1 MTTNLSELR
10 STLARLESY
19 ELPES
24 LQSSTDALID
34 KENIEERY
42 EKARDEYLRKRYH
55 QVFYEHLSTF
65 DGHSVPFPDVP
76 SEEEV
81 CQLRQSHVEAQHKLE
96 ETARRV
102 YENYQV
108 LQSKYETFVRRR
120 EETARMIADM
130 EESVFDED
138 DKENEDIDVNEQDLV
153 AEEQKCM
160 ALAKRKNELLLQL
173 TRKKADLANKE
184 KKLTETTAA
193 LEVIRNT
200 NLHLPIVTHE
210 NLADFEAETDA
221 MERQVAKY
229 NDIADWYNGMRVV
242 TEELTG
248 VKIMSVTN
256 AENAKD
262 ILLTV
267 QLLGAHQLE
276 IRLRPDPRRQ
286 SNLRVQSTT
295 FLTPT
300 LIKAPW
306 VENTSPLELRI
317 PDMDDLIRLGGN
329 MGPIEDLRFLLREA
343 VARISVTIAR
353 VDELAVL
360 RQKYLTKVGVLHH
373 SGHSF
378 GGEDQE
384 VVCSMNEG
392 VTVVVRLTPD
402 CPIVNG
408 SVYVDQIVG
417 VSGWD
422 QELLEDLKENL
433 NEVRHRGPVKLMEA
447 LKAELVRLQ
456 ETGAVSLPAT
466 PTMPK
471 RCR

>member
-1 MTTNLSELR
+1 MTNLSELR
-10 STLARLESY
+10 STLERLESY
-19 ELPES
+19 QLPES
-24 LQSSTDALID
+24 LQSSPDALID

-42 EKARDEYLRKRYH
+42 ENARDEYLRKRYF
-55 QVFYEHLSTF
+55 QLFYEHLSTF
-65 DGHSVPFPDVP
+65 DGNTVPVPDVP
-76 SEEEV
+76 SDEECLEL
-81 CQLRQSHVEAQHKLE
+81 QELHVQAQRKLE
-96 ETARRV
+96 ETAKSV
-102 YENYQV
+102 YEKYQV
-108 LQSKYETFVRRR
+108 LQLNYETFVRRR
-120 EETARMIADM
+120 DEIARMIADM
-130 EESVFDED
+130 EDSVFDED

-153 AEEQKCM
+153 AEEQKCI

-184 KKLTETTAA
+184 NKLNETTAA
-193 LEVIRNT
+193 LEGIRNA
-200 NLHLPIVTHE
+200 NLHLPIVTHN

-221 MERQVAKY
+221 MERQVIKY
-229 NDIADWYNGMRVV
+229 KEMAEWYNGMR
-242 TEELTG
+242 TIIEELTG

-256 AENAKD
+256 AENGKD

-267 QLLGAHQLE
+267 QLLGTHQLE
-276 IRLRPDPRRQ
+276 IRLKPDPRRQ
-286 SNLRVQSTT
+286 SNLRLQSTK

-300 LIKAPW
+300 LVTAPL
-306 VENTSPLELRI
+306 VEDTSPLELRI
-317 PDMDDLIRLGGN
+317 PNMDDLIRLSGN

-343 VARISVTIAR
+343 VARISITIAR

-360 RQKYLTKVGVLHH
+360 RQKYVTKIDMLHN

-384 VVCSMNEG
+384 VVCSINEG
-392 VTVVVRLTPD
+392 VTVVLRLTPD

-433 NEVRHRGPVKLMEA
+433 NEVRHRGPVKLMDA
-447 LKAELVRLQ
+447 LKAELIRLQ
-456 ETGAVSLPAT
+456 EEGAVSLPET

-471 RCR
+471 RWK